1 MPLLLWPNL
10 RLKPDITATT
20 LGSMVTTVTNS
31 TGPHTVPL
39 DSHPNALDAAARDQL
54 RLTLNLDI
62 TDILMDIMDTPMP
75 MVLVMDM
82 LSLDTATLMS
92 AESWERGQLRLMP
105 NLDITVILMD
115 LDITDTPII
124 MDTVL
129 SDLESLDMLVVEPL
143 L

>member
-1 MPLLLWPNL
+1 
-10 RLKPDITATT
+10 
-20 LGSMVTTVTNS
+20 MVTMVTNL

-39 DSHPNALDAAARDQL
+39 DSHPNALDAVARDQL
-54 RLTLNLDI
+54 RLMLDLDI

-82 LSLDTATLMS
+82 LSPDTATLMS
-92 AESWERGQLRLMP
+92 AASWERGQLRLRLML
-105 NLDITVILMD
+105 NLDIMDILMD

-129 SDLESLDMLVVEPL
+129 LDLESLDMLVVEPL